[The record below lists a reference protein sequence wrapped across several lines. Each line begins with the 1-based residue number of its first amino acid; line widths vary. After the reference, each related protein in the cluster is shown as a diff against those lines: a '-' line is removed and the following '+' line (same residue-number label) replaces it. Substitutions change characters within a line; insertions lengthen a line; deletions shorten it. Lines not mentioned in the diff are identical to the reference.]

1 VEYFKAALRG
11 PAFIHYGDACV
22 LPYLVNSI
30 LIKLQ
35 MINVSGV
42 SKVYESP
49 AGPVSVLNNL
59 DLKVAAGEAVSI
71 VGPSGSGKTT
81 LLNILGA
88 LDQPTSGSVQIDGH
102 SVTEMDEISAANF
115 RNRSI
120 GFIFQLHYLLPQC
133 SVLENVLVPRL
144 AGGWEE
150 SAADTRGRAEV
161 LLEEVGLKDRLGY
174 KPFQLSGGEQLR
186 VAIARSLINEPKI
199 ILADEPTG
207 SLDPSTGEKVAD
219 LLIESNQGKGVALVV
234 VTHNPGL
241 AEKMQKTYLL
251 DDGRLVS

>member
-1 VEYFKAALRG
+1 
-11 PAFIHYGDACV
+11 
-22 LPYLVNSI
+22 
-30 LIKLQ
+30 

-42 SKVYESP
+42 SKIYESP

-59 DLKVAAGEAVSI
+59 DLTVASGEAVSI

-88 LDQPTSGSVQIDGH
+88 LDSPTTGTIEIGGQNIA
-102 SVTEMDEISAANF
+102 ELDEAATANF

-133 SVLENVLVPRL
+133 SVLENILIPRL

-150 SAADTRGRAEV
+150 SAADAKARAEV
-161 LLEEVGLKDRLGY
+161 LLEDVGLKERMTH
-174 KPFQLSGGEQLR
+174 KPYQLSGGEQLR

-207 SLDPSTGEKVAD
+207 SLDPATGEKVAD

-241 AEKMQKTYLL
+241 AAKMEKTYQLA
-251 DDGRLVS
+251 DGKLVS

>member
-1 VEYFKAALRG
+1 
-11 PAFIHYGDACV
+11 
-22 LPYLVNSI
+22 
-30 LIKLQ
+30 
-35 MINVSGV
+35 M
-42 SKVYESP
+42 YESL
-49 AGPVSVLNNL
+49 AGPVSVLKNL
-59 DLKVAAGEAVSI
+59 DLHVAKGEAVSI

-88 LDQPTSGSVQIDGH
+88 LDQPTSGSVQIGGQ
-102 SVTEMDEISAANF
+102 SITEIDEASAANF

-120 GFIFQLHYLLPQC
+120 GFIFQLQYLLPQC

-144 AGGWEE
+144 AGGWKE
-150 SAADTRGRAEV
+150 SAADTRGRAET
-161 LLEEVGLKDRLGY
+161 LLAEVGLKDRLTH

-186 VAIARSLINEPKI
+186 VGIARSLINQPKI

-219 LLIESNQGKGVALVV
+219 LLIESNLGKGVALVV
-234 VTHNPGL
+234 VTHNLGL

-251 DDGRLVS
+251 DDGHLAP

>member
-1 VEYFKAALRG
+1 
-11 PAFIHYGDACV
+11 
-22 LPYLVNSI
+22 
-30 LIKLQ
+30 

-42 SKVYESP
+42 SKIYESP

-59 DLKVAAGEAVSI
+59 DLTVASGEAVSI

-81 LLNILGA
+81 LLNILGV
-88 LDQPTSGSVQIDGH
+88 LDSPTTGTIEIGGQNIA
-102 SVTEMDEISAANF
+102 ELDEAATANF

-133 SVLENVLVPRL
+133 SVLENILIPRL

-150 SAADTRGRAEV
+150 SAADTKARAEV
-161 LLEEVGLKDRLGY
+161 LLEDVGLKERMTH
-174 KPFQLSGGEQLR
+174 KPYQLSGGEQLR

-207 SLDPSTGEKVAD
+207 SLDPATGEKVAD

-241 AEKMQKTYLL
+241 AAKMEKTYQLA
-251 DDGRLVS
+251 DGKLVS

>member
-1 VEYFKAALRG
+1 
-11 PAFIHYGDACV
+11 
-22 LPYLVNSI
+22 
-30 LIKLQ
+30 
-35 MINVSGV
+35 MITVSGV
-42 SKVYESP
+42 SKTYDSP
-49 AGPVSVLNNL
+49 AGPVNVLNGL
-59 DLKVAAGEAVSI
+59 DLSVAAGEAISI

-88 LDQPTSGSVQIDGH
+88 LDRPTSGSVNVAGKAINELDD
-102 SVTEMDEISAANF
+102 VAAANF

-150 SAADTRGRAEV
+150 SPEDSRDRAEV
-161 LLEEVGLKDRLGY
+161 LLNDVGLKDRITH
-174 KPFQLSGGEQLR
+174 KPYQLSGGEQLR
-186 VAIARSLINEPKI
+186 VAIARSLINNPKI

-207 SLDPSTGEKVAD
+207 SLDPETGEKVAD
-219 LLIESNQGKGVALVV
+219 LLLETNLGKGVALVV

-241 AEKMQKTYLL
+241 AGKMQTSY
-251 DDGRLVS
+251 RLEAGKLVI

>member
-1 VEYFKAALRG
+1 
-11 PAFIHYGDACV
+11 
-22 LPYLVNSI
+22 
-30 LIKLQ
+30 
-35 MINVSGV
+35 MINVTGV
-42 SKVYESP
+42 SKVYDSP
-49 AGPVSVLNNL
+49 AGQVSVLNNL
-59 DLKVAAGEAVSI
+59 DLEVAAGEAVSI

-88 LDQPTSGSVQIDGH
+88 LDTPTSGSVEIGGQNLAQL
-102 SVTEMDEISAANF
+102 DEAATAQF

-133 SVLENVLVPRL
+133 SVLDNVLVPRL

-150 SAADTRGRAEV
+150 SAADTRARAES
-161 LLEEVGLKDRLGY
+161 LLEEVGLKDRLTH
-174 KPFQLSGGEQLR
+174 KPSQLSGGEQLR

-241 AEKMQKTYLL
+241 AAKMEKTYRLEG
-251 DDGRLVS
+251 GRLVS